1 MVISASLHEREVDV
15 LEAEAVH
22 ARARDEGGKRGYLG
36 HEPPPQPVG
45 QPAIPGTVQSSAT
58 IHATAAVRRRNTPG
72 IMAAIDESSIE
83 KLKPAA
89 PED

>member
-36 HEPPPQPVG
+36 HEPPP